1 MSSIINNEE
10 IYKEI
15 KDFPNYQIS
24 NFGNVKNI
32 KTNRILKQRLRYDGY
47 KDITLCI
54 NNKKYYK
61 LAHRLVIEAFLDN
74 VDSKPCCD
82 HIDNNKENNNI
93 NNLRWATTKE
103 NNQNT
108 KISKNNT
115 SGVKGVDFKKASNKW
130 RAHIRIDGIKIH
142 LGLYDNIE
150 DAKLARQNAAI
161 SAFKD
166 FINKCELD

>member
-15 KDFPNYQIS
+15 KDFPNYHIS

-32 KTNRILKQRLRYDGY
+32 KTGRILKQRLRHDGY
-47 KDITLCI
+47 KDITLCV
-54 NNKKYYK
+54 NNKKYNK
-61 LAHRLVIEAFLDN
+61 SVHRLVIETFLDN
-74 VDSKPCCD
+74 VDNKLCCD

-93 NNLRWATTKE
+93 NNLRWATSKE
-103 NNQNT
+103 NNQNS

-115 SGVKGVDFKKASNKW
+115 SSVKGVCFDKKSNKW
-130 RAHIRIDGIKIH
+130 RAQIRIDGIKIY
-142 LGLYDNIE
+142 LGLYSNLE
-150 DAKLARQNAAI
+150 DAKLARQNAAK